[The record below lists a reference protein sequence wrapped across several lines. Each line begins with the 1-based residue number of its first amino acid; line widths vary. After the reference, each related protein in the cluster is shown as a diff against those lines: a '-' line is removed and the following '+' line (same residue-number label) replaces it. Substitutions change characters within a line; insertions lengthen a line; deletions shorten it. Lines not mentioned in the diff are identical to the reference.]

1 MTQLRV
7 NLNGAWVGI
16 SMWFISPAKV
26 NLDNLADGYVVISG
40 LDNYTAWQTEFLGRL
55 SAESQASITFETM

>member
-1 MTQLRV
+1 MTQLKV

-16 SMWFISPAKV
+16 SMWNVDSAQA

-40 LDNYTAWQTEFLGRL
+40 LDDYTAWQTEFLNRL
-55 SAESQASITFETM
+55 GVESQALITFETI

>member
-16 SMWFISPAKV
+16 SMWSIPPAQF
-26 NLDNLADGYVVISG
+26 NIDNLADGYAVISG
-40 LDNYTAWQTEFLGRL
+40 LDDYTAWQTEFLSRL
-55 SAESQASITFETM
+55 SEESQTLVSFETI

>member
-16 SMWFISPAKV
+16 SMWNITPAQA

-40 LDNYTAWQTEFLGRL
+40 LDDYTAWQTEFLGRL
-55 SAESQASITFETM
+55 SE

>member
-16 SMWFISPAKV
+16 SMWNIPPAQV
-26 NLDNLADGYVVISG
+26 NYDNLADGYVVISG
-40 LDNYTAWQTEFLGRL
+40 LDDYTAWQQEFLGRL
-55 SAESQASITFETM
+55 SPESQALVTFETI

>member
-16 SMWFISPAKV
+16 SMRSIEPAQA
-26 NLDNLADGYVVISG
+26 NIDNLADGYVVISG
-40 LDNYTAWQTEFLGRL
+40 LDDYTAWQTEFLGRL
-55 SAESQASITFETM
+55 SEESKSLVTFETI

>member
-16 SMWFISPAKV
+16 SMWSIEPAQA
-26 NLDNLADGYVVISG
+26 NIDNLADGYVVISG
-40 LDNYTAWQTEFLGRL
+40 LDDYTAWQTEFLGRL
-55 SAESQASITFETM
+55 SEESKSLVTFETI

>member
-16 SMWFISPAKV
+16 SMWYIAPAEV
-26 NLDNLADGYVVISG
+26 NLDNLTDGYVVISG
-40 LDNYTAWQTEFLGRL
+40 LDDYTAWQTEFLSRL
-55 SAESQASITFETM
+55 GVESRLLVTFNTI

>member
-16 SMWFISPAKV
+16 SMWNITPAQA

-40 LDNYTAWQTEFLGRL
+40 LDDYTAWQTEFLGRL
-55 SAESQASITFETM
+55 SEESKLLVTFETI